1 MIIRDIK
8 LKSKNNPNI
17 FVITT
22 DSGEFIFH
30 SDIIVKYSLSG
41 SDIQSDLFFKALRE
55 SEILIATNLAMKYL
69 STRVKTEKQTRE
81 YLLKKNFTLD
91 AIDEV
96 IMKMKEYK
104 VIDDSEYAKAYIR
117 SNMQTSKMR
126 LKQKLIKSGVSKDN
140 IDESLTD
147 IDDYNSCFVNA
158 KKFLK
163 NKEINKEN
171 CEKLTRKLYYLGYAW
186 DTIKKVL
193 WNLANLDLEES

>member
-69 STRVKTEKQTRE
+69 STRVKTEKQTKE
-81 YLLKKNFTLD
+81 YLLKK
-91 AIDEV
+91 I
-96 IMKMKEYK
+96 
-104 VIDDSEYAKAYIR
+104 SP
-117 SNMQTSKMR
+117 
-126 LKQKLIKSGVSKDN
+126 
-140 IDESLTD
+140 
-147 IDDYNSCFVNA
+147 
-158 KKFLK
+158 
-163 NKEINKEN
+163 
-171 CEKLTRKLYYLGYAW
+171 
-186 DTIKKVL
+186 
-193 WNLANLDLEES
+193 

>member
-69 STRVKTEKQTRE
+69 SMRVKTEKQTRE

-126 LKQKLIKSGVSKDN
+126 LKQKLIKSGVSKDY

-171 CEKLTRKLYYLGYAW
+171 CEKLTRRLHYLGYAW

-193 WNLANLDLEES
+193 WDLANLDLEES